1 MVSIA
6 ERREAERLRTA
17 PESVWSSP
25 PDTVSMRAR
34 DVHVWRVSLDV
45 ERPALQHLWSIL
57 TPDEQAR
64 ANRFRFSTDRTRF
77 IAARAH
83 LRGVLGLYAHEE
95 PSQLKISYARHG
107 KPYLPHRRL
116 RFNISHSDRLAL
128 IAVAD
133 RREVGVDLE
142 RLRPRIDHE
151 SIAARFFA
159 PAEVARLRAV
169 PESMRHEAFL
179 ACWTRKE
186 AYIKAKG
193 GGLSIPLD
201 QFEVSLAPDEPCRL
215 VNVRWDQKEKARWS
229 LIGLTPGAGYVGA
242 LCVEEREPLVRCWQW
257 SYRDGLV
264 SSMKAAG

>member
-1 MVSIA
+1 M
-6 ERREAERLRTA
+6 A

-25 PDTVSMRAR
+25 PDTIGVRVR
-34 DVHVWRVSLDV
+34 DVHVWRLSLDV
-45 ERPALQHLWSIL
+45 GRTALHHLWSIL
-57 TPDEQAR
+57 APDEQAR
-64 ANRFRFSTDRTRF
+64 ANRFRFSKDRMRF
-77 IAARAH
+77 IAARAQM
-83 LRGVLGLYAHEE
+83 RGILGLYVHEE
-95 PSQLKISYARHG
+95 PSELEISFTPHG
-107 KPYLPHRRL
+107 KPYLPHRGL
-116 RFNISHSDRLAL
+116 RFNMSHSGGLGL

-142 RLRPRIDHE
+142 HLRSTTDHE

-169 PESMRHEAFL
+169 PESMRYEAFL

-201 QFEVSLAPDEPCRL
+201 QFEVSLAPDEPPRL
-215 VNVRWDQKEKARWS
+215 IDVHWDQKEKARWS

-242 LCVEEREPLVRCWQW
+242 LCVEEEEPLVRCWQW
-257 SYRDGLV
+257 PYRSGLA
-264 SSMKAAG
+264 SSMKSAG